1 MVVVRLDRLAALNH
15 VPKPPTERE
24 VLETSPAHEAAQPPA
39 TIARGDGGVVRPV
52 VCPAAP
58 AQSEGVVA
66 SRHVPAFGLSLI
78 IIICNICH
86 RFVLRPDRAT
96 SVAYARASVGG
107 TTAALSGAPHGKDD
121 SGAHTRTDVPE
132 PDVRLDVAD
141 VLPGRGLARPS
152 EQKQM
157 LPVRASESDVLE
169 GEGRPR
175 VSFPARALDFNA
187 VE

>member
-78 IIICNICH
+78 CH
-86 RFVLRPDRAT
+86 RFVLRPDRET
-96 SVAYARASVGG
+96 SVAYAHASVVG
-107 TTAALSGAPHGKDD
+107 TTAAPHHGKDD

-175 VSFPARALDFNA
+175 ESFPARALDFNA

>member
-1 MVVVRLDRLAALNH
+1 MIPSDTTYTIVHICDNLTILHTDHRTDHLFDMVVVRLDRLAALNH

-78 IIICNICH
+78 CH
-86 RFVLRPDRAT
+86 GFVLRPDRAT

-107 TTAALSGAPHGKDD
+107 TTAALSGATK
-121 SGAHTRTDVPE
+121 S
-132 PDVRLDVAD
+132 
-141 VLPGRGLARPS
+141 
-152 EQKQM
+152 QYQ
-157 LPVRASESDVLE
+157 ASEPSAGVQ
-169 GEGRPR
+169 
-175 VSFPARALDFNA
+175 
-187 VE
+187 

>member
-1 MVVVRLDRLAALNH
+1 M
-15 VPKPPTERE
+15 
-24 VLETSPAHEAAQPPA
+24 
-39 TIARGDGGVVRPV
+39 RPV

-66 SRHVPAFGLSLI
+66 SRHVLAFGLSL
-78 IIICNICH
+78 ICH

-107 TTAALSGAPHGKDD
+107 TTAATHHGKDD
-121 SGAHTRTDVPE
+121 SGAHTRTDVTE
-132 PDVRLDVAD
+132 SRSETDVRLNVAD

>member
-1 MVVVRLDRLAALNH
+1 M
-15 VPKPPTERE
+15 
-24 VLETSPAHEAAQPPA
+24 
-39 TIARGDGGVVRPV
+39 
-52 VCPAAP
+52 
-58 AQSEGVVA
+58 
-66 SRHVPAFGLSLI
+66 
-78 IIICNICH
+78 
-86 RFVLRPDRAT
+86 LRPDRAT
-96 SVAYARASVGG
+96 SVAYAHASVGG
-107 TTAALSGAPHGKDD
+107 TTAAPHHGKDD
-121 SGAHTRTDVPE
+121 SGSHTRTDVPE

>member
-24 VLETSPAHEAAQPPA
+24 VLETSPAHEADQPPA
-39 TIARGDGGVVRPV
+39 TTARGDGGVVRPV

-78 IIICNICH
+78 CH

-96 SVAYARASVGG
+96 SVAYAHASVGG

>member
-1 MVVVRLDRLAALNH
+1 M
-15 VPKPPTERE
+15 
-24 VLETSPAHEAAQPPA
+24 
-39 TIARGDGGVVRPV
+39 
-52 VCPAAP
+52 
-58 AQSEGVVA
+58 
-66 SRHVPAFGLSLI
+66 
-78 IIICNICH
+78 
-86 RFVLRPDRAT
+86 LRPGRAT

-107 TTAALSGAPHGKDD
+107 TTAALSGAHHGKDD